1 MKNQTENNDVPSI
14 VDTYQIGSNA
24 VTVRSVYTGN
34 ETLQDILKRL
44 IMREYERQASRFIY

>member
-24 VTVRSVYTGN
+24 VAIHSFFTGK
-34 ETLQDILKRL
+34 ESLQDILKRL
-44 IMREYERQASRFIY
+44 IMREYERQTSRLIC